1 LKLHIVGSSPA
12 VPRPGG
18 ASSSYL
24 VRSAAAAVL
33 LDFGTGAFAKLQLVL
48 DPSSVDAI
56 VVSHMHADHFFD
68 LVPLRYALKYG
79 SLSPGRL
86 LPIWLPP
93 GGRTSLDALRRAVSP
108 DASEDFFDCV
118 FAVREYDP
126 EVGLEVRDVTLRFA
140 PSRHYI
146 EAYAMRCEC
155 DGTAIAYSGDTAPCD
170 SVVQLAR
177 SSALFLCE
185 AGLGLG
191 TEDGERGHS
200 SAQEAGDMAAR
211 AGASRLLLTHYSAA
225 YPANDLVIAASSAF
239 GGPVASAED
248 GMDVAI

>member
-1 LKLHIVGSSPA
+1 MKLHVVGSSPA

-24 VRSAAAAVL
+24 IRSDATAVL
-33 LDFGTGAFAKLQLVL
+33 LDFGTGAFANLQLVL
-48 DPSSVDAI
+48 DPSRVDAI

-79 SLSPGRL
+79 SRSPGRL
-86 LPIWLPP
+86 MPVWVPP

-118 FAVREYDP
+118 YAVREYDP
-126 EVGLEVRDVTLRFA
+126 AATLEVRDVALRFA
-140 PSRHYI
+140 RSRHYI

-170 SVVQLAR
+170 SVVELAR

-191 TEDGERGHS
+191 VEDGERGHS
-200 SAQEAGDMAAR
+200 SAHEAGEMAAR

-225 YPANDLVIAASSAF
+225 YRANDLVEAASAPF
-239 GGPVASAED
+239 AGPVAAAED